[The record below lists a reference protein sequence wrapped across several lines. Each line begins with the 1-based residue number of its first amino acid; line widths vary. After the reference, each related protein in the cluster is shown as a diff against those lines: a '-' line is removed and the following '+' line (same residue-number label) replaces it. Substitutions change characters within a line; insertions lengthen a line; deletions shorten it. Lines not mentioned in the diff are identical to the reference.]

1 MKLSYQSNVE
11 NPKVHDLAEGFVI
24 RLLDADLTY
33 AEISEVLLTIREML
47 NHTRPVTAD

>member
-1 MKLSYQSNVE
+1 MKLSYQYNAE

-33 AEISEVLLTIREML
+33 TEIAEVLLSVREML
-47 NHTRPVTAD
+47 NHTRPVSAD